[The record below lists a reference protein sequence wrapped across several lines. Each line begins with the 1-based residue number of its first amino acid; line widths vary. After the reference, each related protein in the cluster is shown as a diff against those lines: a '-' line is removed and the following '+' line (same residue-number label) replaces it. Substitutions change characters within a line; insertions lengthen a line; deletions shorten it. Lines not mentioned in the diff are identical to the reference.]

1 MSVGRGNWMSTRAKK
16 QHLVPQFLLKNFAF
30 NKNSQL
36 HAFDKHTDREFVV
49 SVGDAAAQSGFYEF
63 AFEEDTLS
71 LEAALASL
79 EGSVSGVIEKI
90 VATESLADLTD
101 ANRVTLALFICVQ
114 HSRSLNLRLMLAD
127 LNEQI
132 RQKARRIAGESNL
145 RLPAELTAES
155 TNDVFALTAI
165 SKAHEFVPFILSKPW
180 VLQRVSG
187 SSLLQIS
194 DSPMTLHNMN
204 DFGPYGN
211 LGFAVPGVELQMPL
225 SSKLNLWIICPTL
238 YAKFEKRYQT
248 ALNLKR
254 RHGQSSPLIDSAID
268 RVERIRDG
276 KPTSLSEE
284 NVIHYNSLQVMF
296 SDRFVYS
303 SDGDF
308 GLVKRMISDNEKYRR
323 GIRFQ

>member
-1 MSVGRGNWMSTRAKK
+1 MSTRAKK
-16 QHLVPQFLLKNFAF
+16 QHFVPQFLLKNFAF
-30 NKNSQL
+30 NKKSQL

-49 SVGDAAAQSGFYEF
+49 SAEDAAAQSGFYEF
-63 AFEEDTLS
+63 AFEEHTVS

-79 EGSVSGVIEKI
+79 ENSVLGVIQKI
-90 VATESLADLTD
+90 VATQSLADLTD

-114 HSRSLNLRLMLAD
+114 HSRSLNWRLMLAD
-127 LNEQI
+127 LYEQI
-132 RQKARRIAGESNL
+132 RQKAQRIAEETNMK
-145 RLPAELTAES
+145 LPAELTAGS
-155 TNDVFALTAI
+155 TNDVFALMAI
-165 SKAHEFVPFILSKPW
+165 SKAHELVPILLSKPW

-187 SSLLQIS
+187 PSLLQIS

-211 LGFAVPGVELQMPL
+211 LGFAVPGVELQIPL

-238 YAKFEKRYQT
+238 YAKFEEGYQT
-248 ALNLKR
+248 ALDLKW

-268 RVERIRDG
+268 RVERIRNG
-276 KPTSLSEE
+276 KRTALSEE